1 MSDEV
6 QLPEPAAEL
15 LAVAERV
22 TAPWL
27 RRAVAAAAGSHGID
41 TAAWADLDT
50 EVDTVC
56 EALLRRLSVLLAT
69 DVDEQRTNPLSL
81 YRTAA
86 VEITDVLRRHG
97 VPVPARD
104 AFAAEHFPDDPYRLG
119 PAAWNDVDDDLRTP
133 GLTWGAWKAM
143 TVLQRRRNE
152 GRR

>member
-1 MSDEV
+1 VSDTA

-15 LAVAERV
+15 LDIAGRV

-27 RRAVAAAAGSHGID
+27 RRSIAGAAAAHGID
-41 TAAWADLDT
+41 ADEWNDLDAAVGRT
-50 EVDTVC
+50 SAVVLAQL
-56 EALLRRLSVLLAT
+56 EALLAT

-81 YRTAA
+81 YRAA
-86 VEITDVLRRHG
+86 VGDATDLLQRHG
-97 VPVPARD
+97 VPTPAPD

-119 PAAWNDVDDDLRTP
+119 PATWSDVDPDLHTP

-143 TVLQRRRNE
+143 TVLQRRRDE